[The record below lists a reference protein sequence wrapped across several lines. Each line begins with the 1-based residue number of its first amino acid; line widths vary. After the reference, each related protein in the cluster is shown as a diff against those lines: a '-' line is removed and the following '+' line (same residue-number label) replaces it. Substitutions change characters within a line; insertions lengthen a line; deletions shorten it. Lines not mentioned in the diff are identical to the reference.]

1 MKLICFLLLFFSCTN
16 IFSQGEE
23 ALLKAVRD
31 RLQKVKD
38 YQANGTMTVDVPFI
52 NAQPA
57 SVKVYYKQ
65 PEFFKV
71 VKDGG
76 VSILPKGGVSVNL
89 NALLVSDRYTVVP
102 SGKAVVKNSSAK
114 VIKLLPLDE
123 KSDIVIATLYID
135 EIAKVIR
142 KALVTTKENGSYELE
157 MDYGKYLEWGLP
169 DRMVFI
175 FSLKDYKL
183 PKGVTFEYEK
193 GEKKKAPPDPNKPG
207 RIILLYKTYSINKG
221 IAASVFK

>member
-1 MKLICFLLLFFSCTN
+1 MRVICFLLLLFSSTN
-16 IFSQGEE
+16 IFGQGEE

-31 RLQKVKD
+31 RLQKVRD
-38 YQANGTMTVDVPFI
+38 YQASGTMTVDVPFI

-57 SVKVYYKQ
+57 SVKVFYKQ
-65 PEFFKV
+65 PELFKV
-71 VKDGG
+71 VKEGG

-89 NALLVSDRYTVVP
+89 NALLVSDRYTIVP
-102 SGKAVVKNSSAK
+102 SGKTIVKNSTARI
-114 VIKLLPLDE
+114 IKLLPLDE

-135 EIAKVIR
+135 EKAKVIR

-157 MDYGKYLEWGLP
+157 LDYGKYLEWGLP
-169 DRMVFI
+169 DRMVFV

-193 GEKKKAPPDPNKPG
+193 GEKKKAAPDPNKPG
-207 RIILLYKTYSINKG
+207 RIILSYQSYSINKG
-221 IAASVFK
+221 IAASVFQ

>member
-1 MKLICFLLLFFSCTN
+1 
-16 IFSQGEE
+16 
-23 ALLKAVRD
+23 
-31 RLQKVKD
+31 
-38 YQANGTMTVDVPFI
+38 
-52 NAQPA
+52 
-57 SVKVYYKQ
+57 
-65 PEFFKV
+65 
-71 VKDGG
+71 
-76 VSILPKGGVSVNL
+76 
-89 NALLVSDRYTVVP
+89 
-102 SGKAVVKNSSAK
+102 

-135 EIAKVIR
+135 EKAKVIR

>member
-65 PEFFKV
+65 PELFKV
-71 VKDGG
+71 VKEGG

-135 EIAKVIR
+135 EKAKVIR
-142 KALVTTKENGSYELE
+142 KAIVTTKENGSYELE

>member
-1 MKLICFLLLFFSCTN
+1 MKLICFLLLFFNCTN

-57 SVKVYYKQ
+57 NVKVYYKQ

-135 EIAKVIR
+135 EKAKVIR

-157 MDYGKYLEWGLP
+157 LDYGKYLEWGLP
-169 DRMVFI
+169 DRMVFV

-193 GEKKKAPPDPNKPG
+193 GEKKKAAPDPNKPG
-207 RIILLYKTYSINKG
+207 RIILLYQSYSINKG
-221 IAASVFK
+221 IAASVFQ